1 MHGHWRGVVGSGNV
15 VGMRSSLIEIVL
27 VLAALALLAVAWHH
41 RHRPVAAAGS
51 VRASWA
57 LTPGVVNPDVT
68 QATIRGTICVRGWT
82 RTVRPSSS
90 YTGELK
96 LRQMTEYGVR
106 GSPGRY
112 QEDHLVSLELGGDPA
127 DPRNL
132 WPQPRPWADR
142 VDTVEN
148 ELNDA
153 VCSGRLSLAEAQ
165 QRESDL
171 KHGGG

>member
-1 MHGHWRGVVGSGNV
+1 MPHR
-15 VGMRSSLIEIVL
+15 LLEL
-27 VLAALALLAVAWHH
+27 LALAAL
-41 RHRPVAAAGS
+41 VAAVVVLWPRHHEQPPPYYADPA
-51 VRASWA
+51 R
-57 LTPGVVNPDVT
+57 TPGVLNPEVS
-68 QATIRGTICVRGWT
+68 QATIRATICVHGWT
-82 RTVRPSSS
+82 RTVRPSSA

-106 GSPGRY
+106 GSPSGY
-112 QEDHLVSLELGGDPA
+112 QEDHLISLELGGDPV

-148 ELNDA
+148 ALNDA
-153 VCSGRLSLAEAQ
+153 VCSGRLTLAEAQ